1 MGDNNFA
8 SVGVFLFFAIAV
20 SMIFMLIPKLVAPNK
35 PHKEKL
41 TVYECGN
48 ETIGRTWIGFKSNYF
63 MYALVFTAFDVE
75 TVFLYPWAL
84 TFQKLGTF
92 AFVEMFVFLVILLVG
107 FWYAWKEGALDWM

>member
-1 MGDNNFA
+1 MSDNNFA
-8 SVGVFLFFAIAV
+8 GVGVFLVFAIVVANIMV
-20 SMIFMLIPKLVAPNK
+20 LIPKLVATNK

-41 TVYECGN
+41 TTYECGN
-48 ETIGRTWIGFKSNYF
+48 ETIGRAWLGFKSNYF
-63 MYALVFTAFDVE
+63 LYALVFTAFDVE
-75 TVFLYPWAL
+75 SVFLYPWAL